1 MAGMSICHSKT
12 AQAPEMCAQYEQARL
27 HTHDMFKDAF
37 SVSLV
42 QFILHTPFFFFI
54 QNVYSATL
62 ISAKV

>member
-42 QFILHTPFFFFI
+42 QFILHTPFFSFRMCTV
-54 QNVYSATL
+54 QHW
-62 ISAKV
+62 

>member
-42 QFILHTPFFFFI
+42 QFILHTPFFFI